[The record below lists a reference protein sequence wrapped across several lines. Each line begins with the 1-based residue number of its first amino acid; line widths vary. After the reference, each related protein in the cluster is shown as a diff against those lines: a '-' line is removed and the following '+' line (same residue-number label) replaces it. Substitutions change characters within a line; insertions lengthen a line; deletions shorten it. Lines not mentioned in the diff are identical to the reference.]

1 MPPDGATTDL
11 VTVPGFPAPT
21 GGVVEWLTLGDGV
34 RIRTARWLLPD
45 HEARGTVLLIGGRT
59 EFIEKY
65 FEVIG
70 ELLLRGL
77 SVVTFD
83 WRGQG
88 LSTRALP
95 EHHKGHVRD
104 FSEFDADLA
113 AVVSRVL
120 REHGTK
126 PYHALAHSMGGNIL
140 LRYLHDFPHEFDR
153 AVLTAPMLAVK
164 TAPYPQWFAR
174 AMATATTSLGA
185 HNAFVFGGAKL
196 DPLAQVFATN
206 GVTSDEGRFHR
217 FMNCLKAEPKL
228 ALGAPTFG
236 WLEAAYRS
244 MTLVA
249 SEEFAQGIETPVLLI
264 GAAHDQLVHPG
275 ADMTLIRRIKRGMY
289 VMLKAEH
296 EIMMERDDIRRAFWA
311 CFDPFVGLSPGAIYR
326 EPAPA
331 KVSMTAA

>member
-1 MPPDGATTDL
+1 MAAPGGPTGL
-11 VTVPGFPAPT
+11 VAVPGFPAPP
-21 GGVVEWLTLGDGV
+21 GAVIEWLKLGDGV
-34 RIRTARWLLPD
+34 ELRTARWILAD
-45 HEARGTVLLIGGRT
+45 RDAHGTVLLIGGRT

-65 FEVIG
+65 YEVVG
-70 ELLLRGL
+70 ELLARGL

-95 EHHKGHVRD
+95 EALKGHVRD
-104 FSEFDADLA
+104 FSEFDGDLV
-113 AVVSRVL
+113 AVMNRIV

-126 PYHALAHSMGGNIL
+126 PYHALAHSMGGNVL
-140 LRYLHDFPHEFDR
+140 LRYLHDNPHEFDR

-164 TAPYPQWFAR
+164 TAPYPGWFAR
-174 AMATATTSLGA
+174 FMAVCSAMLGA
-185 HNAFVFGGAKL
+185 RNAYVFGGAVQ
-196 DPLAQVFATN
+196 DPFKQTFETN
-206 GVTSDEGRFHR
+206 GVTSDVARFER
-217 FMNCLKAEPKL
+217 LMTCLKTEPKL

-249 SEEFAQGIETPVLLI
+249 SEEFAHGIETPVLLI

-275 ADMTLIRRIKRGMY
+275 ADLTLIKRIKRGMY

-296 EIMMERDDIRRAFWA
+296 EIMMERDEIRRAFWA
-311 CFDPFVGLSPGAIYR
+311 CFDAFVGTQAGAHR
-326 EPAPA
+326 TEA
-331 KVSMTAA
+331 KTSSTAA

>member
-1 MPPDGATTDL
+1 MAHDGPLPDL
-11 VTVPGFPAPT
+11 VTVPGNPAPP
-21 GGVVEWLTLGDGV
+21 GAVVEWLTLGDGV
-34 RIRTARWLLPD
+34 KLRTARWMLPAHD
-45 HEARGTVLLIGGRT
+45 AHGTVVLIGGRT

-65 FEVIG
+65 FEVVG
-70 ELLLRGL
+70 ELLARRL
-77 SVVTFD
+77 SVITFD

-95 EHHKGHVRD
+95 ERNKGHVRD
-104 FSEFDADLA
+104 FSEFDGDLH
-113 AVVSRVL
+113 AVMTRIVQ
-120 REHGTK
+120 EHGTK
-126 PYHALAHSMGGNIL
+126 PYFGLAHSMGGNIL
-140 LRYLHDFPHEFDR
+140 LRYLHDYPHEFDR

-174 AMATATTSLGA
+174 AMATCTTAAGQQ
-185 HNAFVFGGAKL
+185 NTFVFGGAGQ
-196 DPLAQVFATN
+196 DPFKQAFETN
-206 GVTSDEGRFHR
+206 GVTTDPARFER
-217 FMNCLKAEPKL
+217 FMTCLKAEPRL

-244 MTLVA
+244 MELVA

-296 EIMMERDDIRRAFWA
+296 EIMMERDDIRQAFWA
-311 CFDPFVGLSPGAIYR
+311 CFDPFIEAAL
-326 EPAPA
+326 PAQRATPA
-331 KVSMTAA
+331 RASMTAA